1 MLSGILRFAAEHQEI
16 QIILLDPKSE
26 QFKNEL
32 PNLYQTE
39 NLDGI
44 IAAYWHG
51 SIRIT
56 KPKGKWFIQLN
67 NNMCPTT
74 EADGFVDLDDKLL
87 VSAAADLLLKR
98 GYRNF
103 AYIGSSDRTEQSRTL
118 TRRNIFKSVL
128 ESAGFLPECYEPHSS
143 NANQA
148 IEISTL
154 ANWLKTLTLP
164 CGILAYADTMAR
176 LTIDACHLA
185 HIIVPDQISVIGID
199 NDSMICD
206 NIHPTLTSIW
216 PDFEQGGYQAAEMM
230 WGFIHHEKSQKRPI
244 RTTYGLK
251 GLVERSSTVD
261 LRGGGRLISL
271 VTAYIRKHFN
281 DPNLNAEHLA
291 RQHNVSRRLLDIRAA
306 EILGMT
312 IKDYLRKIRLQ
323 EAKLLLRTTELPIG
337 EISDMCGYNSP
348 IVFRRS
354 FKELTS
360 LTPTQWRNR

>member
-1 MLSGILRFAAEHQEI
+1 
-16 QIILLDPKSE
+16 
-26 QFKNEL
+26 
-32 PNLYQTE
+32 
-39 NLDGI
+39 
-44 IAAYWHG
+44 
-51 SIRIT
+51 
-56 KPKGKWFIQLN
+56 
-67 NNMCPTT
+67 
-74 EADGFVDLDDKLL
+74 
-87 VSAAADLLLKR
+87 
-98 GYRNF
+98 
-103 AYIGSSDRTEQSRTL
+103 
-118 TRRNIFKSVL
+118 
-128 ESAGFLPECYEPHSS
+128 
-143 NANQA
+143 
-148 IEISTL
+148 
-154 ANWLKTLTLP
+154 
-164 CGILAYADTMAR
+164 
-176 LTIDACHLA
+176 
-185 HIIVPDQISVIGID
+185 
-199 NDSMICD
+199 MICD

-337 EISDMCGYNSP
+337 VISDMCGYNSP